1 MFEVFDV
8 QERRGAA
15 TELLYSFFAFGIIG
29 GVFLFF
35 SISISLISLFSF
47 DIYQVPYT
55 DIALELSWLSD
66 WLTNIIPVI
75 FTFIRFYTIFR
86 YVSERRIQRR
96 DAVIAA
102 IISSILFEL
111 PQYRDTNYLAY
122 ALIA

>member
-1 MFEVFDV
+1 MFEVFDI

-15 TELLYSFFAFGIIG
+15 IEFLYSFFAFGIIG

-47 DIYQVPYT
+47 DSYQVPYT

-75 FTFIRFYTIFR
+75 FNFLLFYTILR
-86 YVSERRIQRR
+86 YVSERCIQCS
-96 DAVIAA
+96 V
-102 IISSILFEL
+102 
-111 PQYRDTNYLAY
+111 
-122 ALIA
+122 ALIDSYIYRLL